1 MMYHYNECGLR
12 NVWLKNGFKRMQTPY
27 GRGVSID
34 AIEDLHR
41 IIVLELVMKPSK
53 LASTEIR
60 FLRKEMELSQA
71 SLATMLGVSAQT
83 LALWEKGKSRITAP
97 SERLLRLVVKGHF
110 EGSVAVRKMIAM
122 LNDLDSEQN
131 AKRFVFTERNKRWGL
146 VG

>member
-1 MMYHYNECGLR
+1 MYHYNECGLR
-12 NVWLKNGFKRMQTPY
+12 NVWLKNGFKRVETPY

-41 IIVLELVMKPSK
+41 VIVLELVMKPSK
-53 LASTEIR
+53 LAATEIR

-71 SLATMLGVSAQT
+71 SLAMMLGVSAQT

-110 EGSVAVRKMIAM
+110 EGSVAIRKMIAM

>member
-12 NVWLKNGFKRMQTPY
+12 NVWLKNGFKRVETPY
-27 GRGVSID
+27 GRGVAID
-34 AIEDLHR
+34 AIENLHR
-41 IIVLELVMKPSK
+41 VIVLELVMKPSK
-53 LASTEIR
+53 LAAAEIR

-83 LALWEKGKSRITAP
+83 LAFWEKGKSRITAP

>member
-12 NVWLKNGFKRMQTPY
+12 NVWLKNGFKRVATPY

-41 IIVLELVMKPSK
+41 VIVLELVMKPSK
-53 LASTEIR
+53 LAATEIH

-131 AKRFVFTERNKRWGL
+131 AKRFVFTERNRKWGL